1 MISVAVRLFVLV
13 VLVLVPAASNASAQS
28 SCPTVSVSCVGTN
41 GWCEPPFY
49 FLASVANGDPTQKI
63 SFEWTVANG
72 QIVAGQGTWVIK
84 VVGNRVNKT
93 FYRDGKLVTE
103 VWEQRDVTV
112 SVKLVGAASHCTGTV
127 ASLSLVDER
136 GMVQPA
142 KVVEEFGN
150 LSANEVKRRLDSFA
164 NHLRNHPGAT
174 AYIVS
179 EGRWSQADRTIQ
191 YLVTRGVDAG
201 RITYVSKNRT
211 KRLNV
216 KLYLVPQ
223 GSAPPS

>member
-1 MISVAVRLFVLV
+1 MIRLIAIAVLALG
-13 VLVLVPAASNASAQS
+13 PMASNGIAQS
-28 SCPTVSVSCVGTN
+28 SCPTVSVSCAGTN
-41 GWCEPPFY
+41 CYESPFF
-49 FLASVANGDPTQKI
+49 FLASVANADPTQKI

-72 QIVAGQGTWVIK
+72 QIVAGQGTWAIK
-84 VVGNRVNKT
+84 VVATPVNQT
-93 FYRDGKLVTE
+93 VTA
-103 VWEQRDVTV
+103 
-112 SVKLVGAASHCTGTV
+112 SVKLIGAPPECTGTT
-127 ASLSLVDER
+127 ASISYIDER

-150 LSANEVKRRLDSFA
+150 VSANEVKRRLDSFA

-174 AYIVS
+174 AHIIS
-179 EGRWSQADRTIQ
+179 EGRWSQAERSIH
-191 YLVTRGVDAG
+191 YLVSKGIDVG

-223 GSAPPS
+223 GSTPPS